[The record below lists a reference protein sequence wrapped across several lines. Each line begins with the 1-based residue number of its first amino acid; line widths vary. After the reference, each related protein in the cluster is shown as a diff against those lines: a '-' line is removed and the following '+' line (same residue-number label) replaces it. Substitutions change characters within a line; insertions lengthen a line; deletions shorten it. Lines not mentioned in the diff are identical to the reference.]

1 MKIRDQIQM
10 ARRNLRRQKGRTRLT
25 LLSIII
31 GAFAVIAVIILAVT
45 ANQAVEAY
53 FEETGQLYSIQAERV
68 GGDEQIDDALA
79 ADVGALEGVR
89 SVSPMLR
96 LYDFT
101 AIRSGEQRVN
111 IVGGVELTAELPNGT
126 TDQVLVAGRNLA
138 DSDTGALALVS
149 ADIAGDLTGGQPDSL
164 VGSTIL
170 LESSVSYR
178 GPGQS
183 PENCDFGDGME
194 EVVCSAVDVPV
205 EVVGIVQGSL
215 SVFFPLEFGVSLRET
230 TYYAIDDRCNPESEF
245 WTFSSETF
253 DPPAEC
259 EGLVRADTFS
269 IVDDFGYEGLKIR
282 VDSDEAI
289 SGVTRARVND
299 FGMRNRLDTQG
310 EGSLEFAVGREEL
323 EEIQNLASLVTLIFL
338 IAALA
343 IIVGLSRVL
352 SPSLERVVVGA
363 GLPLSFVA
371 VAIALVILL
380 PEGVAAFRFARQG
393 HLQSSFNIGYGS
405 ALASIGLTIPA
416 LVVVSFLLEF
426 DLEFGLRTIDIVMF
440 LLTLVVSTVTVASHR
455 VTLFQGG
462 LHLAIFAAFLF
473 LAISP

>member
-31 GAFAVIAVIILAVT
+31 GAFAVIAVIILSVT

-68 GGDEQIDDALA
+68 GGDEKIDDALA

-101 AIRSGEQRVN
+101 AIHSGEQRVN
-111 IVGGVELTAELPNGT
+111 IVGGVQLTAELPNGT

-170 LESSVSYR
+170 LESSVTYR

-215 SVFFPLEFGVSLRET
+215 SVFFPLEFGLSLKET
-230 TYYAIDDRCNPESEF
+230 TFYAIDDRCNPESEF
-245 WTFSSETF
+245 WTFSPDAF

-289 SGVTRARVND
+289 SGVTRALVND

-338 IAALA
+338 VVGGISLLVSAIGVINTMTMAALERTREIGVMRA
-343 IIVGLSRVL
+343 LGASRRDVTRVFTVESGLIGFLGGLWGLILAAAVVLVVFFATDGLSALGLGFSLELPLLLAAVVPASTVVGLTTLIGVL
-352 SPSLERVVVGA
+352 A
-363 GLPLSFVA
+363 
-371 VAIALVILL
+371 
-380 PEGVAAFRFARQG
+380 GVAPARRAAK
-393 HLQSSFNIGYGS
+393 LDPVES
-405 ALASIGLTIPA
+405 
-416 LVVVSFLLEF
+416 
-426 DLEFGLRTIDIVMF
+426 LRYE
-440 LLTLVVSTVTVASHR
+440 
-455 VTLFQGG
+455 
-462 LHLAIFAAFLF
+462 
-473 LAISP
+473 